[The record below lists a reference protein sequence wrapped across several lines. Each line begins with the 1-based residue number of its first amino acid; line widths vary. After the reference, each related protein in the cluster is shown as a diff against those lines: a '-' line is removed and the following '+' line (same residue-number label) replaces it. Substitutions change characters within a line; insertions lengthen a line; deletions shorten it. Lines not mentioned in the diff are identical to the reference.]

1 MIIKTSEIPWHTQ
14 LTVEKLYKLILNY
27 DPEIAYHS
35 SNVKKIAGMLTDGL
49 NLSIQTKHEIANA
62 ALLHDIGKIMI
73 PKSIL
78 DKPSKLTPQE
88 YKIIKEHSL
97 YGYQILGNISGF
109 QHIADD
115 ILYHHEFFNGTG
127 YPIGTSGVDIP
138 FISRVLTI
146 SDVYEALISDRCYR
160 KALPKVQ
167 AAKMIVESSGIQF
180 DPMLVDKF
188 LFIKDFL

>member
-1 MIIKTSEIPWHTQ
+1 MTIKTCIASYHTKM
-14 LTVEKLYKLILNY
+14 TIEKLYKLILNF

-35 SNVKKIAGMLTDGL
+35 SHVKKIALLLTDYL
-49 NLSIQTKHEIANA
+49 ALSKQTKQDIANA

-78 DKPSKLTPQE
+78 GKPAKLTPEE

-97 YGYQILGNISGF
+97 YGYQILGSIDGL
-109 QHIADD
+109 QHIADI

-127 YPIGTSGVDIP
+127 YPTGKSGLEIP

-167 AAKMIVESSGIQF
+167 AINIIIEGSGIQF
-180 DPMLVDKF
+180 DPVLVERF
-188 LFIKDFL
+188 IYIKDFL